1 MDFAIGNEDYS
12 RAGWSVLSGQFSE
25 RKEDL
30 SVVGA
35 RADGSKADS
44 GAREIGFRTEEGAAV
59 LRRFY
64 LHRLKFEKASGLPTG
79 LGQVAT

>member
-35 RADGSKADS
+35 RADCSKADL
-44 GAREIGFRTEEGAAV
+44 GAREIGFQTEEGAAV
-59 LRRFY
+59 PRRFY
-64 LHRLKFEKASGLPTG
+64 LHGLEFKKASGLPTG
-79 LGQVAT
+79 SGQVLT

>member
-35 RADGSKADS
+35 RADGSKADL
-44 GAREIGFRTEEGAAV
+44 GAREIGFQTEEGAAV
-59 LRRFY
+59 LHPMY
-64 LHRLKFEKASGLPTG
+64 LRGLEFEKASGLPTG
-79 LGQVAT
+79 SRQVPT